1 MINVEMLSTGDEVL
15 HGQIIDT
22 NAAWLADLFF
32 EQGLPLTRRNTVGDN
47 LESLVN
53 VLRERSERCD
63 VLIVNGG
70 LGPTSDDLSALAA
83 ATAKG
88 EGLVL
93 HEAWL
98 AQMERFFSG
107 RGRVMAPSNRKQAE
121 IPASAELIDN
131 PVGTACGFA
140 VQLNRCLM
148 FFTPGVPSE
157 FKVMV
162 EQQIAQE
169 LQLKSVRTGTLA
181 EIGQQ
186 ADLAVVVGGDGNMLG
201 AARTLARY
209 DIKVIGVNRG
219 NLGFLT
225 DLDPDNAQQQLAD
238 VLEGH
243 YISEKRFLLEAQVCQ
258 QDCQKRISTAIN
270 EVVLHPGK
278 VAHMIEFE
286 VYIDEIF
293 AFSQRSD
300 GLVISTPTGSTA
312 YSLSAGGPILTP
324 SLDAITLVPMF
335 PHTLS
340 ARPLVIN
347 GDSTIRLRFSHR
359 RSDLEISCD
368 SQIALPIQEGEDV
381 LIRRCD
387 YHLNLIHPK
396 DYSYFNTLSSKLG
409 WSKKLF

>member
-1 MINVEMLSTGDEVL
+1 MNNHFKCIGIVGHPRHPTALTTHEMLYR
-15 HGQIIDT
+15 
-22 NAAWLADLFF
+22 WLCTKGYD
-32 EQGLPLTRRNTVGDN
+32 VI
-47 LESLVN
+47 V
-53 VLRERSERCD
+53 ER
-63 VLIVNGG
+63 
-70 LGPTSDDLSALAA
+70 
-83 ATAKG
+83 
-88 EGLVL
+88 
-93 HEAWL
+93 
-98 AQMERFFSG
+98 
-107 RGRVMAPSNRKQAE
+107 
-121 IPASAELIDN
+121 
-131 PVGTACGFA
+131 
-140 VQLNRCLM
+140 
-148 FFTPGVPSE
+148 
-157 FKVMV
+157 
-162 EQQIAQE
+162 QIAKE
-169 LQLKSVRTGTLA
+169 LKLDNVQTGTLA
-181 EIGQQ
+181 EIGQK

-209 DIKVIGVNRG
+209 DISVIGINRG

-225 DLDPDNAQQQLAD
+225 DLDPDNAHQQLAD
-238 VLEGH
+238 VL
-243 YISEKRFLLEAQVCQ
+243 
-258 QDCQKRISTAIN
+258 DCQKRISTAIN

-286 VYIDEIF
+286 VYIDETF

-300 GLVISTPTGSTA
+300 GLIISTPTGSTA

-347 GDSTIRLRFSHR
+347 SNSTIRLRFSHR

-381 LIRRCD
+381 LIRRSD

-396 DYSYFNTLSSKLG
+396 DYSYFNTLSTKLG